1 LLRSSS
7 TRQPSD
13 PPLTVVQ
20 VVELSLISLSLVGYD
35 RGETESLLYL
45 TSRASL
51 SEARPPL
58 VLRCRES
65 LTPCVVSDSSSS
77 LSSRSF
83 TLTIVKQTGN
93 DPSAGSPTETLLRL
107 LHPLSNQAWSASAE
121 SYESCDPTL
130 SLQSPRLTTQ
140 SVIATGG
147 VYKGQ
152 GRIHRK
158 LVTCDYK
165 GFLVQG

>member
-1 LLRSSS
+1 MLE
-7 TRQPSD
+7 PK
-13 PPLTVVQ
+13 
-20 VVELSLISLSLVGYD
+20 LSLVD
-35 RGETESLLYL
+35 
-45 TSRASL
+45 
-51 SEARPPL
+51 
-58 VLRCRES
+58 LR
-65 LTPCVVSDSSSS
+65 
-77 LSSRSF
+77 LSSNQ
-83 TLTIVKQTGN
+83 LGN

>member
-20 VVELSLISLSLVGYD
+20 VVEFFFHFHQVWLTYD
-35 RGETESLLYL
+35 RGVTELHHYL

-51 SEARPPL
+51 YERRPTTSSALQRATLSHP
-58 VLRCRES
+58 
-65 LTPCVVSDSSSS
+65 SSSQ
-77 LSSRSF
+77 SSFNDATASCQ
-83 TLTIVKQTGN
+83 LGN

-121 SYESCDPTL
+121 SHESCDPTL

>member
-1 LLRSSS
+1 MVN
-7 TRQPSD
+7 
-13 PPLTVVQ
+13 VV
-20 VVELSLISLSLVGYD
+20 VSLIWFGCFD
-35 RGETESLLYL
+35 RRVTALHEYH

-51 SEARPPL
+51 SKKTATSSAQQR
-58 VLRCRES
+58 VLRVTGT
-65 LTPCVVSDSSSS
+65 LTLTRKPRLALVDLR
-77 LSSRSF
+77 LSSGQ
-83 TLTIVKQTGN
+83 LGN